1 MTGALKIYGVVA
13 VVGAALGGVFGSL
26 VTGVSMQSRIDDETR
41 KRTDAEITLLSER
54 NALADEN
61 ARALKQIIRQQQEQA
76 KQNAEL
82 SEKFR
87 NTLSTLSTTTRRIE
101 RSIPAAVAADGDGW
115 NGLGDSGL
123 RLYREALGYSE
134 SGSDSVIL
142 SAPAAGTAVPAAP
155 AAAAGVRRLPGAAE
169 TRGAVR
175 GMGADTGKQAAG
187 AAGMGSEAKAEQ

>member
-1 MTGALKIYGVVA
+1 MTGTLKIYGVIA
-13 VVGAALGGVFGSL
+13 VVGAALGGVLGSL

-123 RLYREALGYSE
+123 RLYREALGYGE

-155 AAAAGVRRLPGAAE
+155 AATAGVRRTPGAAE

>member
-1 MTGALKIYGVVA
+1 MTGTLKIYGVIA
-13 VVGAALGGVFGSL
+13 VVGAALGGVLGSL

-101 RSIPAAVAADGDGW
+101 RSIPTAVAADGDGW

-123 RLYREALGYSE
+123 RLYREALGYGE

-155 AAAAGVRRLPGAAE
+155 AAAAGVRRSTGAAE

>member
-1 MTGALKIYGVVA
+1 MNSIVIRYGFIVVTALLTGYGIGNAL
-13 VVGAALGGVFGSL
+13 
-26 VTGVSMQSRIDDETR
+26 TENSMQKQIDEEVSQR
-41 KRTDAEITLLSER
+41 QAAENTLSDMRLALSEQY
-54 NALADEN
+54 AES
-61 ARALKQIIRQQQEQA
+61 LKTIVYQQQEQV

-82 SEKFR
+82 SEKFSH
-87 NTLSTLSTTTRRIE
+87 TLSTLSTTTRRIE

-123 RLYREALGYSE
+123 QLYREALGYGE

-155 AAAAGVRRLPGAAE
+155 AAAAGVRRTAGAAE

-175 GMGADTGKQAAG
+175 GVDAGTGKQAAG
-187 AAGMGSEAKAEQ
+187 AAGMGSTAKAEQ

>member
-26 VTGVSMQSRIDDETR
+26 VTGVSMQSRIDNETQ

-123 RLYREALGYSE
+123 RLYREALGYGE

-155 AAAAGVRRLPGAAE
+155 AAAAGIRRTPGAAE

>member
-1 MTGALKIYGVVA
+1 MTGALKIYGVIA

>member
-1 MTGALKIYGVVA
+1 MTGTLKIYGVIA

-115 NGLGDSGL
+115 NGIGDSGL
-123 RLYREALGYSE
+123 RLYREALGYGE

-155 AAAAGVRRLPGAAE
+155 AAAAGVGDTTGAAE

>member
-1 MTGALKIYGVVA
+1 MTGTLKIYGVIA
-13 VVGAALGGVFGSL
+13 VVGAALGGVLGSL

-123 RLYREALGYSE
+123 RLYREALGYGE

-155 AAAAGVRRLPGAAE
+155 AAAAGVRRSTGAAE
-169 TRGAVR
+169 ARGAVR

>member
-1 MTGALKIYGVVA
+1 MTGALKIYGVIA

-115 NGLGDSGL
+115 NGIGDSGL
-123 RLYREALGYSE
+123 RLYREALGYGE

-155 AAAAGVRRLPGAAE
+155 AAAAGVRRTTGAAE
-169 TRGAVR
+169 TRDAVR

-187 AAGMGSEAKAEQ
+187 AAGMGSTAKAEQ

>member
-1 MTGALKIYGVVA
+1 MTGALKIYGVIA

-123 RLYREALGYSE
+123 RLYREALGYGE

-142 SAPAAGTAVPAAP
+142 SAPAAGTAVPATP
-155 AAAAGVRRLPGAAE
+155 AAAAGVRRTPGAAE
-169 TRGAVR
+169 TRGTVR

-187 AAGMGSEAKAEQ
+187 AAGMGSTAKAEQ

>member
-82 SEKFR
+82 SEK
-87 NTLSTLSTTTRRIE
+87 
-101 RSIPAAVAADGDGW
+101 
-115 NGLGDSGL
+115 
-123 RLYREALGYSE
+123 
-134 SGSDSVIL
+134 
-142 SAPAAGTAVPAAP
+142 
-155 AAAAGVRRLPGAAE
+155 
-169 TRGAVR
+169 
-175 GMGADTGKQAAG
+175 
-187 AAGMGSEAKAEQ
+187 

>member
-1 MTGALKIYGVVA
+1 MNSIVIRYGFIVVTALLTGYGIGNAL
-13 VVGAALGGVFGSL
+13 
-26 VTGVSMQSRIDDETR
+26 TENSMQKQIDEEVSQR
-41 KRTDAEITLLSER
+41 QAAENTLSDMRLALSEQY
-54 NALADEN
+54 AES
-61 ARALKQIIRQQQEQA
+61 LKTIVYQQQEQV

-82 SEKFR
+82 SEKFSHS
-87 NTLSTLSTTTRRIE
+87 LSALSTTTRRIE

-123 RLYREALGYSE
+123 QLYREALGYGE

-155 AAAAGVRRLPGAAE
+155 AAAAGVRRTAGAAE
-169 TRGAVR
+169 TRGTVR

-187 AAGMGSEAKAEQ
+187 AAGMGSTAKAEQ

>member
-1 MTGALKIYGVVA
+1 MNSIVIRYGFIVVTALLTGYGIGNAL
-13 VVGAALGGVFGSL
+13 
-26 VTGVSMQSRIDDETR
+26 TENSMQKQIDEEVSQR
-41 KRTDAEITLLSER
+41 QAAENTLSDMRLALSEQY
-54 NALADEN
+54 AES
-61 ARALKQIIRQQQEQA
+61 LKTIVYQQQEQV

-82 SEKFR
+82 SEKFSH
-87 NTLSTLSTTTRRIE
+87 TLSTLSTTTRRIE

-123 RLYREALGYSE
+123 RLYREALGYGE

-155 AAAAGVRRLPGAAE
+155 AAAAGVRRTTGAAE

-175 GMGADTGKQAAG
+175 GVDAGTGKQAAG
-187 AAGMGSEAKAEQ
+187 AAGMGSTAKAEQ

>member
-115 NGLGDSGL
+115 NGIGDSGL

-155 AAAAGVRRLPGAAE
+155 AAATGVRRTPGTAE

-187 AAGMGSEAKAEQ
+187 AAGMGSTAKAEQ

>member
-1 MTGALKIYGVVA
+1 MTGTLKIYGVIA
-13 VVGAALGGVFGSL
+13 VVGAALGGVLGSL

-155 AAAAGVRRLPGAAE
+155 AAAAGVRRTTGTAE
-169 TRGAVR
+169 TRGTVR

>member
-1 MTGALKIYGVVA
+1 MTGALKIYGVIA

-155 AAAAGVRRLPGAAE
+155 AAAAGVRRTPGAAE

-175 GMGADTGKQAAG
+175 GMGADTGKQAAV
-187 AAGMGSEAKAEQ
+187 AAGMGSTAKAEQ

>member
-1 MTGALKIYGVVA
+1 MTGTLKIYGVIA
-13 VVGAALGGVFGSL
+13 VVGAALGGVLGSL

-123 RLYREALGYSE
+123 RLYREALGYGE

-142 SAPAAGTAVPAAP
+142 SAPAAGTAVPATP
-155 AAAAGVRRLPGAAE
+155 AAAAGVRRTPGAAE
-169 TRGAVR
+169 TRGTVR

-187 AAGMGSEAKAEQ
+187 AAGMGSTAKAEQ

>member
-1 MTGALKIYGVVA
+1 MTGALKIYGVIA
-13 VVGAALGGVFGSL
+13 VVGAALGGVLGSL

-115 NGLGDSGL
+115 NGIGDSGL

-155 AAAAGVRRLPGAAE
+155 AAAAGVRRPPGTAE

-187 AAGMGSEAKAEQ
+187 AAGMGSTAKAEQ

>member
-1 MTGALKIYGVVA
+1 MNSIVIRYGAVIVTALLIGYGV
-13 VVGAALGGVFGSL
+13 GDAL
-26 VTGVSMQSRIDDETR
+26 TTNSMQKLIDKEEIR
-41 KRTDAEITLLSER
+41 RQAAESTLSDMKLALSEQY
-54 NALADEN
+54 AES
-61 ARALKQIIRQQQEQA
+61 LKKIVYQQQEQA

-87 NTLSTLSTTTRRIE
+87 NTLSTLSTTTRRIQ
-101 RSIPAAVAADGDGW
+101 RNIPAAVAADGDGW
-115 NGLGDSGL
+115 NGIGDSGL

-155 AAAAGVRRLPGAAE
+155 AAAAGVRRSTGAAE

-175 GMGADTGKQAAG
+175 GMGADTGKQAAV
-187 AAGMGSEAKAEQ
+187 AAGMGSTAKAEQ

>member
-1 MTGALKIYGVVA
+1 MTGALKIYGVIA

-26 VTGVSMQSRIDDETR
+26 VTGVSMQNRIDDETR

-115 NGLGDSGL
+115 NGIGDSGL
-123 RLYREALGYSE
+123 QLYREALGYGE
-134 SGSDSVIL
+134 SGSDSDIL
-142 SAPAAGTAVPAAP
+142 SAPAAGTAVSAAP
-155 AAAAGVRRLPGAAE
+155 SSATGIRRTTGAAE
-169 TRGAVR
+169 TRGTVR
-175 GMGADTGKQAAG
+175 RVDSGAGTKAAG
-187 AAGMGSEAKAEQ
+187 IAGMGSTAKAEQ

>member
-1 MTGALKIYGVVA
+1 MTGTLKIYGVIA
-13 VVGAALGGVFGSL
+13 VVGAALGGVLGSL

-142 SAPAAGTAVPAAP
+142 SAPAAGTAVPATP
-155 AAAAGVRRLPGAAE
+155 SAAAGVRRSTSAAE

>member
-1 MTGALKIYGVVA
+1 MTGALKIYGVIA

-115 NGLGDSGL
+115 NGIGDSGL

-155 AAAAGVRRLPGAAE
+155 AAATGVRRTPGTAE

-187 AAGMGSEAKAEQ
+187 AAGMGSTAKAEQ